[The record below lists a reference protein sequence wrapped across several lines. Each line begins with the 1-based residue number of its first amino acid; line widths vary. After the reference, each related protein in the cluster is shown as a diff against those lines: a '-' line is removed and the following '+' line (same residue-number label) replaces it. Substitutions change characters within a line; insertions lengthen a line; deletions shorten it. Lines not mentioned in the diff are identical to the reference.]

1 MEPAFYHSPKLTP
14 DGRHLVVSKLESP
27 NFDIWKLEL
36 ARMSLTRLT
45 FAPSAESFSI
55 LSPDGATVTYS
66 SNRAGP
72 QNLFSIA
79 TDGSGVEQR
88 LTTAAFSQQPS
99 SWSPDGTL
107 LAFTQYEPK
116 TGSDIW
122 LYSKREGSATPFL
135 RTPFNETSAHFS
147 PDGHWIAYSSDE
159 SGRQEIYMLPTPGKV
174 GVKRKVSAAGG
185 IEPVWNP
192 RGGEL
197 YYLNDNNLMS
207 VQVKFQPSLTIGIP
221 QLLFSRG
228 LALVQNQNLNTY
240 DVAADGRRFVMQKA
254 FDTLSPP
261 RQLHL
266 ISNGLDQLFRE
277 K

>member
-1 MEPAFYHSPKLTP
+1 M
-14 DGRHLVVSKLESP
+14 VSKLESA
-27 NFDIWKLEL
+27 NFDIWNLEL
-36 ARMSLTRLT
+36 ARMSFTRLT
-45 FAPSAESFSI
+45 SAPSAEYYSI
-55 LSPDGATVTYS
+55 LSADGATVTHS
-66 SNRAGP
+66 SNRAGR

-79 TDGSGVEQR
+79 TDGSGVKQR
-88 LTTAAFSQQPS
+88 LITAAYSQQPS

-107 LAFTQYEPK
+107 LAFTQWEPK

-122 LYSKREGSATPFL
+122 LYSKHDGSATPFL
-135 RTPFNETSAHFS
+135 RSPFNAASAHFS

-159 SGRQEIYMLPTPGKV
+159 SRRQEIYMLPTSGKE
-174 GVKRKVSAAGG
+174 GGKRKVSTAGG

-197 YYLNDNNLMS
+197 FYLNENDLMS

-228 LALVQNQNLNTY
+228 LAVIEDMGQY
-240 DVAADGRRFVMQKA
+240 DVAADGHRFVMLKP
-254 FDTLSPP
+254 FDRLTPP
-261 RQLHL
+261 TQLHL